1 MRKEELSKDMDPDKL
16 KSYLGID
23 VSPSRPKVSHW
34 IAAAKK
40 MSPPQLRDVALHR
53 KTTEMSCNRLPN
65 TILYHFMYL
74 KISEASLDKFEDLR
88 KEILHFE
95 RIALLPKMSLYDDID
110 ENKAKSVTGWSS
122 GIKLLHSQ
130 LHLKKAMVT
139 QPGPILATII
149 PKQERSSLF
158 AELEWDPNLEYDPL
172 HPTDYDKIIRERKE
186 RRGMEMEIEE
196 AEKKRKPRDDR
207 DIKPRDRSSLGG
219 SGFAGRLHC
228 DDEDEPIVKKSSTS
242 GGVAI
247 APPPSLQDTSSPSS
261 SSLNSSASGV
271 GAFGVAAKIMAKY
284 GFREGQGLGRQQQG
298 IAAALQVEKTSK
310 RGGRIINEKEIMPP
324 PPPVLPATAKAELT
338 IADIM
343 KNPSK
348 VIYLRNMVGPGEVD
362 SDLEPEVREECQTKY
377 GDVNKVVIFEVPNA
391 EEEEAVRIFVEFK
404 RMEAAIK
411 AVIDL
416 NGRFFAGRQ
425 VKAGFYDVERFLN
438 MDFNDS

>member
-1 MRKEELSKDMDPDKL
+1 
-16 KSYLGID
+16 
-23 VSPSRPKVSHW
+23 
-34 IAAAKK
+34 
-40 MSPPQLRDVALHR
+40 
-53 KTTEMSCNRLPN
+53 
-65 TILYHFMYL
+65 
-74 KISEASLDKFEDLR
+74 
-88 KEILHFE
+88 
-95 RIALLPKMSLYDDID
+95 MSLYDDID
-110 ENKAKSVTGWSS
+110 ENKAKTVTGWSS

-139 QPGPILATII
+139 QPKREGIRRSVHPSTPITSTVTTELRVKNEPETAIVNIHHTAPILATII

-172 HPTDYDKIIRERKE
+172 HPTDYDKIVRERKE
-186 RRGMEMEIEE
+186 RRGMEIEIEE
-196 AEKKRKPRDDR
+196 NEKKRKPREER
-207 DIKPRDRSSLGG
+207 DVKPRDRSSVGG
-219 SGFAGRLHC
+219 SGFARLHC
-228 DDEDEPIVKKSSTS
+228 DDEDEPIVKKSSAS

-247 APPPSLQDTSSPSS
+247 APPPSLQDISSPSS
-261 SSLNSSASGV
+261 ASLSSSASGA
-271 GAFGVAAKIMAKY
+271 GALGVAAKIMAKY
-284 GFREGQGLGRQQQG
+284 GFKEGQGLGRQQQG

-324 PPPVLPATAKAELT
+324 PPVMVPAAPKPELT

-348 VIYLRNMVGPGEVD
+348 VVYLRNMVGPGEVD

-377 GDVNKVVIFEVPNA
+377 GEVNKVVIFEVPNTV
-391 EEEEAVRIFVEFK
+391 EEEAVRIFVEFK
-404 RMEAAIK
+404 RVEAAVK

-438 MDFNDS
+438 MELNDP

>member
-1 MRKEELSKDMDPDKL
+1 
-16 KSYLGID
+16 
-23 VSPSRPKVSHW
+23 
-34 IAAAKK
+34 
-40 MSPPQLRDVALHR
+40 
-53 KTTEMSCNRLPN
+53 
-65 TILYHFMYL
+65 
-74 KISEASLDKFEDLR
+74 
-88 KEILHFE
+88 
-95 RIALLPKMSLYDDID
+95 MSLYDDID

-130 LHLKKAMVT
+130 LHLKKAMPKREGIRRSAPTSTPAPATTMAELRVKNEPEIT
-139 QPGPILATII
+139 KINIHQTTPILTTII

-172 HPTDYDKIIRERKE
+172 HPTDYDKIIKERKE
-186 RRGMEMEIEE
+186 RRGIEIEIEE

-207 DIKPRDRSSLGG
+207 DVKPRDRSSVGG

-228 DDEDEPIVKKSSTS
+228 DEEDEPIVKKSSTS

-247 APPPSLQDTSSPSS
+247 APPPSLQDISSPSS
-261 SSLNSSASGV
+261 SSVSSSASGA
-271 GAFGVAAKIMAKY
+271 GALGVAAKIMAKY
-284 GFREGQGLGRQQQG
+284 GFKEGQGLGRQQQG

-324 PPPVLPATAKAELT
+324 PPPVAPTAPKAELT

-348 VIYLRNMVGPGEVD
+348 VVYLRNMVGPGEVD

-404 RMEAAIK
+404 RVEAAVK

-425 VKAGFYDVERFLN
+425 VKAGFYDVERFL
-438 MDFNDS
+438 MMELNDS